1 MSKPYVIV
9 FAGVPGS
16 SKSIIAYYLSETHLL
31 PIFSTDNI
39 RYEVKED
46 LLVSNINDVE
56 ALKEFEYRKA
66 RRFQN
71 MLKRK
76 QSFIRDGSVDR
87 HWPEI
92 KQQLNAAGYR
102 WCLIDMELSRDF
114 MINLYG
120 KTDRMWA
127 IEELDAYLAQHNN
140 FMGKYSSDITAIIN
154 DQLFK
159 ERNSVAE
166 AAVRKF
172 LGAHSK

>member
-1 MSKPYVIV
+1 MLKPYIIT

-16 SKSIIAYYLSETHLL
+16 SKSIVAYYLSIAFSL

-46 LLVSNINDVE
+46 LLASDINQPH
-56 ALKEFEYRKA
+56 ALKEYEHRQTT
-66 RRFQN
+66 RFQKI
-71 MLKRK
+71 LKSK

-87 HWPEI
+87 RWQEV
-92 KQQLNAAGYR
+92 KEKLLASGYS

-114 MINLYG
+114 LINLYG
-120 KTDRMWA
+120 KTNRVWA
-127 IEELDAYLAQHNN
+127 IEELDTYMTQHND
-140 FMGKYSSDITAIIN
+140 FMKKYSKDITVKIT

-159 ERNSVAE
+159 ERNLVAE

-172 LGAHSK
+172 HADLLQ